1 MYRRDFRDTEAD
13 DLLADAAT
21 AEMVE
26 QVVPEPAESGRN
38 RLAYA
43 ATSEHRTDLWLKDG
57 EETRKLTGRGVLAQR
72 YTHVDPRWFDW
83 HPVGET
89 IAYAS
94 QVDDSLSIWTVD
106 PDTGEKTRVTHHDAN
121 DGDPRFSPT
130 GEEIAFVTDHW
141 SPGSLAVASAD
152 GDRLEVLRDDEYL
165 YVDPRWA
172 DEDTLYAVRTRHRDL
187 QDRASHIVRVGR
199 DGEVEKVFA
208 SDSVNAYAP
217 RPRPDS
223 EELAFVHDASGFDA
237 VYVTGPDHRE
247 PEQLLAESGTDFGA
261 PSWDADGERLAVT
274 ATREGNMEVR
284 TVAREGTGAGE
295 KAEARAVETLADE
308 PGERYFPEWRDVS
321 GSDATGGSS
330 DASDGGDVLAVVGG
344 PTAPPEVRNVS
355 TGERVAGRPPAGLD
369 AQFVEPESITYDSTG
384 GVEIHAMVYLPE
396 NYDEA
401 DPDSIPLLVHPHGG
415 PTAFDGYEYNYR
427 AQYFV
432 AQGYAVVEPNY
443 RGSSGFGREF
453 RNRNDFAWGEGD
465 LDDVVNAADALA
477 DAYPTV
483 DPDRAGIFG
492 GSGGGLMTVNA
503 LGRTDR
509 FDAGAAFYGVYD
521 YESFMDDTDD
531 VGWRLMKRELG
542 FPATDVEN
550 YRDASPIRAVED
562 IDAPLLVLHGE
573 QDVRVPLSQS
583 EQLVEELE
591 KHGKRHEF
599 QTYED
604 EPHGFL
610 KRENVLDAYSRV
622 ADLFAK
628 YLQVDPDDGSSRPH
642 RKQDDE

>member
-1 MYRRDFRDTEAD
+1 MYRRDLRDTDAD

-21 AEMVE
+21 AEMAE
-26 QVVPEPAESGRN
+26 QVVPEPDASDRD

-43 ATSEHRTDLWLKDG
+43 ASTEHRTDLWLKDG

-83 HPVGET
+83 HPEGEA

-94 QVDDSLSIWTVD
+94 QMDDSLSIWAVA

-121 DGDPRFSPT
+121 DGGPRFSPDGT
-130 GEEIAFVTDHW
+130 EIAFVTDNW

-152 GDRLEVLRDDEYL
+152 GSRVEVLRDDEFL

-187 QDRASHIVRVGR
+187 SDRASQIVRVGR
-199 DGEVEKVFA
+199 DGSVETVFA
-208 SDSVNAYAP
+208 SDAVNAYAP

-223 EELAFVHDASGFDA
+223 EELAFVNDASGFDA

-247 PEQLLAESGTDFGA
+247 PEQLLAEAGTDLGA
-261 PSWDADGERLAVT
+261 PAWDADGERLAVT
-274 ATREGNMEVR
+274 ATRQGDVDVL
-284 TVAREGTGAGE
+284 TLDREADGTGAGNGG
-295 KAEARAVETLADE
+295 AGAETLTDE
-308 PGERYFPEWRDVS
+308 PGERYFPEWHD
-321 GSDATGGSS
+321 
-330 DASDGGDVLAVVGG
+330 GDVLAVVGG
-344 PTAPPEVRNVS
+344 PTTPPEVRNVS
-355 TGERVAGRPPAGLD
+355 TDERVAGRPPAGL
-369 AQFVEPESITYDSTG
+369 QSRFVEPESITYDSTG
-384 GVEIHAMVYLPE
+384 GVDGRSPSARETESPGVEIHAMAYLPDGYE
-396 NYDEA
+396 DA
-401 DPDSIPLLVHPHGG
+401 DPDSIPLIVHPHGG
-415 PTAFDGYEYNYR
+415 PTAFDGYEFNHR
-427 AQYFV
+427 AQYFA
-432 AQGYAVVEPNY
+432 AQGYAVIEPNY

-453 RNRNDFAWGEGD
+453 RNRNDFAWGDGD
-465 LDDVVNAADALA
+465 LDDVVRAADALA
-477 DAYPTV
+477 DAYDPV

-503 LGRTDR
+503 LGRSDR

-542 FPATDVEN
+542 FLATDVEN

-562 IDAPLLVLHGE
+562 IEAPLLVLHGE

-583 EQLVEELE
+583 EQLVEELD
-591 KHGKRHEF
+591 KHGKRYEL

-642 RKQDDE
+642 NKRDE